1 MRTVVEALQPMMA
14 EIMGKGAPASSIRV
28 QAVCRRSWNRHCT
41 PERLF
46 EVSQAS
52 FQRPIGLVGS
62 VLCAQAA
69 LKPSPV
75 APYRSDKLQ
84 GVRPVQKGMVLPHKS
99 PS

>member
-14 EIMGKGAPASSIRV
+14 EITGKGAPASSIRV
-28 QAVCRRSWNRHCT
+28 KAMCRRSWNRHCT
-41 PERLF
+41 PKRF
-46 EVSQAS
+46 FAASQAS

-75 APYRSDKLQ
+75 APYRLDKLQ
-84 GVRPVQKGMVLPHKS
+84 GVRPVQKGMRLLKKPG
-99 PS
+99 